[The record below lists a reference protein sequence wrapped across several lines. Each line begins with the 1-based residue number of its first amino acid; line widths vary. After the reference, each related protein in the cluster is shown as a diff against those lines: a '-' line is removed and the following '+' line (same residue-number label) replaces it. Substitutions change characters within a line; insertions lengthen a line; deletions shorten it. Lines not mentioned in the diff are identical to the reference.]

1 VKSMFEFIKNLFPKP
16 HNDLLARDQ
25 TYCVLD
31 TETTGFD
38 VNQGDRIVSIGAVT
52 INNLEINYKTKYDQI
67 IDPERDIPIKSSQ
80 VHGIYPRDIKG
91 KPKIREVEHEFAS
104 FIGNNIIVG
113 HNIDFDIGF
122 IKNIIPYS
130 ELRLK
135 FKNNIVLDT
144 LNLAVSLLP
153 ELRSHGLTDL
163 CHHFKILVSDRHTAY
178 GDSLMTAKLFI
189 KLITIAEQNGFRT
202 IYDLTKLM
210 KKSYSIKRHLTQQ
223 SHY

>member
-1 VKSMFEFIKNLFPKP
+1 M
-16 HNDLLARDQ
+16 
-25 TYCVLD
+25 
-31 TETTGFD
+31 
-38 VNQGDRIVSIGAVT
+38 
-52 INNLEINYKTKYDQI
+52 EINYKTKYDQI

-144 LNLAVSLLP
+144 LNLAISLLP

-202 IYDLTKLM
+202 IYDLNKLM